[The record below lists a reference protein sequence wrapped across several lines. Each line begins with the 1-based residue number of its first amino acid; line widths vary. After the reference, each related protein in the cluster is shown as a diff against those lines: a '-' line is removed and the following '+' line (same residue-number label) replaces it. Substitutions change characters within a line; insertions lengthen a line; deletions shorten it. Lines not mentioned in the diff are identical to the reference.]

1 MVLGTHTLVDDQD
14 AIEEFATRAADE
26 ALGDRVGPWCPHR
39 GLNDA
44 DIERGEDGVEPGGE
58 LGIAIPEEDRTR
70 RPASPRSSDREQR
83 GAAGIAALR
92 GRGRRRR
99 NNNRPRSRS
108 VTRVGVCPDSEE
120 PVSVHDCSVDLARSN
135 DLPRTIDRPDNEG
148 ETMALRSVWRL
159 GIDFDAV
166 ADRRRAAVLDSD
178 GRADRCLT
186 GSDERCGALD
196 GGRLHPRDQPRGR
209 EHRDVTAA
217 HHHRGVDLGYLE
229 AHRPTVCA

>member
-14 AIEEFATRAADE
+14 AVEEFATRAADE
-26 ALGDRVGPWCPHR
+26 ALGDRVGPWCAHR
-39 GLNDA
+39 GLND
-44 DIERGEDGVEPGGE
+44 D
-58 LGIAIPEEDRTR
+58 
-70 RPASPRSSDREQR
+70 
-83 GAAGIAALR
+83 
-92 GRGRRRR
+92 
-99 NNNRPRSRS
+99 RPRSRS

-148 ETMALRSVWRL
+148 ETTAVRSVWRL

-196 GGRLHPRDQPRGR
+196 GDRLHPRDQPRGR